1 MAKGKSNVVSHPQ
14 VNDINMFGAN
24 IPKTKKVAWVKMYT
38 GMDQAEA
45 KEAVKIME
53 DYSGSGSTPIHNGS
67 DQHANDL
74 INKVVDSPK
83 TPVYSGKQYRG
94 LTVSLG
100 FAKNQGTSSP
110 QEYLD
115 GIVSGGVWTEKGAT
129 SFSASKKTAM
139 NFGSFGYGTKDSVS
153 VLVTYKGGK
162 TGMPFKHISKLSS
175 ENEVLH
181 SQNDMVKGK
190 KIVKAYWNKAKT
202 ELFIDVD
209 D

>member
-24 IPKTKKVAWVKMYT
+24 IPKTKKIAWVKMYT

-45 KEAVKIME
+45 KEAVSTME
-53 DYSGSGSTPIHNGS
+53 SYSGSGYHSIHNGS

-74 INKVVDSPK
+74 INKVIDSPK
-83 TPVYSGKQYRG
+83 TPVYSGTQYRG
-94 LTVSLG
+94 IHISVG
-100 FAKNQGTSSP
+100 FAKNKGANSV

-115 GIVSGGVWTEKGAT
+115 AIVSGGVWTEQGAT
-129 SFSASKKTAM
+129 SFSSSKKTAM
-139 NFGSFGYGTKDSVS
+139 SFGNFGYADKDNVS

-181 SQNDMVKGK
+181 SQTDMLKGK
-190 KIVKAYWNKAKT
+190 KITKAYWNKSKT
-202 ELFIDVD
+202 EMFIDVD

>member
-14 VNDINMFGAN
+14 VNDIDMFGAN
-24 IPKTKKVAWVKMYT
+24 IPKSKKITWVKMYT
-38 GMDQAEA
+38 GMDH
-45 KEAVKIME
+45 KEAQKAVSTME
-53 DYSGSGSTPIHNGS
+53 SYSGSGYHSIHNGS
-67 DQHANDL
+67 DQAANDL
-74 INKVVDSPK
+74 INKVIDSPK

-94 LTVSLG
+94 IHVSLG
-100 FAKNQGTSSP
+100 FAKNKGAGSV

-115 GIVSGGVWTEKGAT
+115 TIVQSGVWSEQGAT
-129 SFSASKKTAM
+129 SFSTTKKTAM
-139 NFGSFGYGTKDSVS
+139 SFGNFGYSDKDNVS

-181 SQNDMVKGK
+181 SQTDMMKGK
-190 KIVKAYWNKAKT
+190 KITKAYWNKSKT